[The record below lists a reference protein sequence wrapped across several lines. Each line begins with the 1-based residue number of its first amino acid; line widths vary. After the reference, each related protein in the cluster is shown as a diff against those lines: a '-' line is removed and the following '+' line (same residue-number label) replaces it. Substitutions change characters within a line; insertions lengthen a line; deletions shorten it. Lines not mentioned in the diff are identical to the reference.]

1 MTDVRIGPGR
11 YDAITDVP
19 GIAVGHYTDR
29 KHATGCTVIVSR
41 SGATPGVFQVG
52 GAPGTLDSDLARSE
66 NAIQEF
72 HAILLAG
79 GSVFG
84 LEASTGVRRYL
95 REQGVGLDLAAA
107 AERLPIVLGAVVFD
121 LHIGEPHNPTAAN
134 GRSAAKGAKSGGISQ
149 GSVGVGTGCTVAKTG
164 PPDTQIKG
172 GVGTASLVHES
183 GLIVGAIVAANSV
196 GDIVDPV
203 TGALVAGPRSER
215 RGAMHRSSHTLLNR
229 SVAEFEAL
237 QQARPPLIADRAGSN
252 TTLAV
257 IATNARLH
265 KGLAKRVAIMG
276 SAGLARTINPVFT
289 PVDGDTVFTLSRG
302 DIDVSGIPALLTLTG
317 TMAAETVARAT
328 LRGVREAQSLAGVPS
343 LAEWTGAERTAGT
356 LAP

>member
-1 MTDVRIGPGR
+1 MTDVRTVPGA

-19 GIAVGHYTDR
+19 GIEVGHHTDR
-29 KHATGCTVIVSR
+29 KKATGCTVVLAR
-41 SGATPGVFQVG
+41 EGATPGVFQVG

-66 NAIQEF
+66 NAVQEV

-84 LEASTGVRRYL
+84 IEASTGVRRYL
-95 REQGVGLDLAAA
+95 REERVGLDLGAGG
-107 AERLPIVLGAVVFD
+107 EPLPIVLGAVVFD
-121 LHIGEPHNPTAAN
+121 LHIGAPANPWAAN
-134 GRSAAKGAKSGGISQ
+134 GRSAAQNAKTGPFPQ

-164 PPDTQIKG
+164 PPETNLKG

-183 GLIVGAIVAANSV
+183 GLVVGALVATNAV
-196 GDIVDPV
+196 GDIVDPSN
-203 TGALVAGPRSER
+203 GQLVAGPRGGRPGSMR
-215 RGAMHRSSHTLLNR
+215 RSPEMLLNR

-237 QQARPPLIADRAGSN
+237 QRARPALSAVSADQAGAN

-289 PVDGDTVFTLSRG
+289 PGDGDTVFTLARG
-302 DIDVSGIPALLTLTG
+302 EIDVSSIPALLTLTG
-317 TMAAETVARAT
+317 AMAAETVALAALRSVRA
-328 LRGVREAQSLAGVPS
+328 AQSLAGVPS
-343 LAEWTGAERTAGT
+343 VSEWLSRRTGG
-356 LAP
+356 